1 MKIDLNIPIKVG
13 DHIFTTKRN
22 PTYFEKY
29 MCCEYVVED
38 VEIHLDPNGEVKQI
52 LYKLNDNDNC
62 WHIYGPGVCFTKEEF
77 FELFRKDLEQLISP
91 EMREY
96 LWNK

>member
-1 MKIDLNIPIKVG
+1 MKIDFNIPIKVG
-13 DHIFTTKRN
+13 DHVFTTKRN
-22 PTYFEKY
+22 PMYFEKY

-38 VEIHLDPNGEVKQI
+38 VEIHLGPNGEVKRI
-52 LYKLNDNDNC
+52 LYKLNDNDN
-62 WHIYGPGVCFTKEEF
+62 WHMYGSETCFTKEEF
-77 FELFRKDLEQLISP
+77 FEHYRKDLEQLISP